1 MIDRRPCLNRM
12 AFLLLL
18 RLGKAMR
25 GLHTMKDGGLEA
37 TAIALVAEGKGI
49 LAADETVGTIT
60 KRFESLKI
68 SSTEESRRTYRE
80 LLFTTPG
87 VSEFLSGVIMYDET
101 IRQKDSQGSPLAEVC
116 TGLGLIPGIKVDTGA
131 KDLAGSPVE
140 KVTEGLDGLRDRL
153 REYYRMGARFAKW
166 RAVIRITD
174 RLPTQ
179 ACLSVNAHALGR
191 YAALCQEQGLV
202 PIVEP
207 EVLMDGPHTI
217 ERCGEITGQMLH
229 AVFNALYAQGVLLEG
244 MLLKPNMVISGK
256 ECGKQASI
264 QEVAQATLQCLCR
277 HVPAAVPGIVF
288 LSGGQHDRLATAHLN
303 AIHQLPSPKP
313 WKISFSYG
321 RALQDAALEAWHG
334 KPENLQTGQQALLHR
349 AKCNNAASLGQ
360 YTEEMEGDPARITAS
375 AHREDWHDD

>member
-1 MIDRRPCLNRM
+1 
-12 AFLLLL
+12 
-18 RLGKAMR
+18 
-25 GLHTMKDGGLEA
+25 MKDCSLEA
-37 TAIALVAEGKGI
+37 TANALVAEGKGI

-68 SSTEESRRTYRE
+68 SSTEEARRTYRE
-80 LLFTTPG
+80 MLFTGPG

-101 IRQKDSQGSPLAEVC
+101 IRQKDSQGIPLAEVC
-116 TGLGLIPGIKVDTGA
+116 TRLGIIPGIKVDTGA
-131 KDLAGSPVE
+131 KDLAGSPGE
-140 KVTEGLDGLRDRL
+140 KITEGLDGLRDRL
-153 REYYRMGARFAKW
+153 SEYYRMGARFAKW

-174 RLPTQ
+174 RLPSQ

-217 ERCGEITGQMLH
+217 ERCGEITGQVLH
-229 AVFNALYAQGVLLEG
+229 TVFNALYAQRISLEG
-244 MLLKPNMVISGK
+244 MLLKPNMVVSGK
-256 ECGKQASI
+256 ECTKQASV
-264 QEVAQATLQCLCR
+264 QKVAQATLQCLCR

-303 AIHQLPSPKP
+303 AINILPSPKP

-321 RALQDAALEAWHG
+321 RALQDAALEAWRG
-334 KPENLQTGQQALLHR
+334 DNNNIKAGQQALYQR
-349 AKCNNAASLGQ
+349 AKCNGAASLGK
-360 YTEEMEGDPARITAS
+360 YTEEMEGNAS
-375 AHREDWHDD
+375 RKRTPAHRADWHDD